1 MEWAPN
7 AKAMYIFG
15 EFNGWKR
22 GEYWAHKNEFGA
34 FTLTLPALPDGTPR
48 IKHK

>member
-15 EFNGWKR
+15 EFN
-22 GEYWAHKNEFGA
+22 
-34 FTLTLPALPDGTPR
+34 
-48 IKHK
+48 